1 MKDRKKA
8 VICAVFAVLAAF
20 IVVRVYIY
28 LNKPEFHI
36 MHSYSS
42 NYTMQDG
49 TRCRDSSLNVI
60 VYKNRNDPELYKRIK
75 TEHNRING
83 EPTELTIQLFKSKN
97 DIIKGHEPYKV
108 ITINYINDTVEIEKR
123 KNRDLSQS
131 KDRNP
136 CFFRLCGCNSM
147 PYGGLM
153 PFLTM
158 PEPTPEPTPEPCQ
171 CP

>member
-97 DIIKGHEPYKV
+97 DIIK
-108 ITINYINDTVEIEKR
+108 
-123 KNRDLSQS
+123 
-131 KDRNP
+131 
-136 CFFRLCGCNSM
+136 
-147 PYGGLM
+147 
-153 PFLTM
+153 
-158 PEPTPEPTPEPCQ
+158 
-171 CP
+171 